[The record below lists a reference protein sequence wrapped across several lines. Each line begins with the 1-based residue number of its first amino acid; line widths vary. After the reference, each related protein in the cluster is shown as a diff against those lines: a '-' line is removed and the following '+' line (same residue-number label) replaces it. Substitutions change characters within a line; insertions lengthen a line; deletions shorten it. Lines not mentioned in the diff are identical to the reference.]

1 MDCTGSATIR
11 RLVSAL
17 AGLAVAS
24 NFAVPGAIAVTRPD
38 GSTFAIVGVLD
49 FHTMGTS
56 VRGSPFEERAV
67 AARIVEPPTASACE
81 TGATSS
87 FATGGVTTVT
97 CAIPG
102 LSSVTMPGAW
112 KTTTPLS
119 SAPATSNGAANQ
131 TSGFTSITLPEA
143 SFATAVNC
151 TL

>member
-102 LSSVTMPGAW
+102 LSLITTPTVTMPGAW

-131 TSGFTSITLPEA
+131 TSGFTSITLPE
-143 SFATAVNC
+143 
-151 TL
+151 